1 MICVGSTAAE
11 GARRSKGQAGKG
23 RSRRAKALMSPVE
36 GLEGGSGRGG
46 ACGSVEGCKA
56 SVNAR
61 CPLPTLSSLTHHLHS
76 PTCTCPHSLASPA
89 HCPLSTGDCP
99 LPSAHWPLP
108 SRSQAGR
115 GRGRVPSLLP
125 SPGLHPARCS
135 PLLPSCSRAPHAA
148 VLALATLALSSLRL
162 GPLAVSSLAP
172 LLLEPRAGRDTFW
185 PLHKGRER
193 DCPAACAP
201 GTSDAFPI
209 DMSTCRH
216 VVPGRPSGALQD
228 LRRRPTGEGD
238 GTRTPTRQHVPF
250 GVLLQMGSWA
260 ETAPASA
267 GTWRLAHW
275 LTGGHGAQGHARCS
289 WGAGNDEG
297 QWG

>member
-1 MICVGSTAAE
+1 MWK
-11 GARRSKGQAGKG
+11 RG
-23 RSRRAKALMSPVE
+23 RVQGVCER
-36 GLEGGSGRGG
+36 
-46 ACGSVEGCKA
+46 
-56 SVNAR
+56 
-61 CPLPTLSSLTHHLHS
+61 PLPTLSSLTHHLHS

-209 DMSTCRH
+209 DMSTCRPRSA
-216 VVPGRPSGALQD
+216 VGRAAGSASPPNRGG
-228 LRRRPTGEGD
+228 RRHEDTHEATRSIRGSVADGLMGRNSASERRNLETG
-238 GTRTPTRQHVPF
+238 
-250 GVLLQMGSWA
+250 S
-260 ETAPASA
+260 
-267 GTWRLAHW
+267 LAHW
-275 LTGGHGAQGHARCS
+275 RARGTGPRPLQLGGGK
-289 WGAGNDEG
+289 
-297 QWG
+297 

>member
-1 MICVGSTAAE
+1 MWK
-11 GARRSKGQAGKG
+11 RG
-23 RSRRAKALMSPVE
+23 RVQGVCER
-36 GLEGGSGRGG
+36 
-46 ACGSVEGCKA
+46 
-56 SVNAR
+56 
-61 CPLPTLSSLTHHLHS
+61 PLPTLSSLTHHLHS

-125 SPGLHPARCS
+125 PLACTLLAALPCSLPAPELHTPQSWPLRLSLSRHSGWVLSPS
-135 PLLPSCSRAPHAA
+135 PPSLLSCWSREPGVTHSGPFTKGGSGTALLPVP
-148 VLALATLALSSLRL
+148 L
-162 GPLAVSSLAP
+162 GHRMLFQL
-172 LLLEPRAGRDTFW
+172 
-185 PLHKGRER
+185 
-193 DCPAACAP
+193 
-201 GTSDAFPI
+201 
-209 DMSTCRH
+209 TCRH